1 MSDGVAIQVQRL
13 REVAG
18 WAMGFV
24 AQHGHSQQMPVER
37 EIEHHHGR
45 LWQLIEPRAQPPG
58 QCLGGA
64 GRTRHAAQQGNHGFD
79 HECAATLAVVVGAL
93 RVKLPTILSH
103 QCQADEFGPGEVREL
118 SVEENEHLGSTLN
131 PAAVQ
136 HPDKV
141 HPSGIESVKGQRA
154 DFLGH
159 GKKQLQARKFEF
171 LSDAGRGGVLH
182 GCPKDNYIV
191 I

>member
-1 MSDGVAIQVQRL
+1 MFGNIPGHARYRHDDGL
-13 REVAG
+13 R
-18 WAMGFV
+18 
-24 AQHGHSQQMPVER
+24 
-37 EIEHHHGR
+37 
-45 LWQLIEPRAQPPG
+45 G
-58 QCLGGA
+58 QSG
-64 GRTRHAAQQGNHGFD
+64 TRPNND
-79 HECAATLAVVVGAL
+79 
-93 RVKLPTILSH
+93 S
-103 QCQADEFGPGEVREL
+103 
-118 SVEENEHLGSTLN
+118 LGSTLN